1 MKLFLLGLVVLPAF
15 IQAQDEASEE
25 GGIYFDA
32 GEVALACS
40 VGTPLAPKLM
50 NALKTCFSEGQEEV
64 PVEAKAW
71 GRAAKEC
78 PPGKMGKEC
87 RRKQRELKKKCPPV
101 EKIKGIIAE
110 NMADDICLLSE
121 LGWIDSEGNE
131 IPEVMTA
138 DISGLPEEIRA
149 SLSEESISACAVEM
163 EAMMREKH
171 AKEHKRCTKAKMYSE
186 DDLAQLREFGL
197 KIASY
202 KCFKK
207 MFNDACAE
215 TVKSEIYIY
224 FMELATMNMNG
235 NSTDYQDYPEYPDY
249 YPEYPEYPGNFT
261 DYYPEYSE
269 YPGNFTDY
277 YPEYP
282 EYPGNFTEYPEYPM
296 NQGNPTDNEE
306 YPDYIVIG

>member
-1 MKLFLLGLVVLPAF
+1 MKLAFLLGLVVLPAF
-15 IQAQDEASEE
+15 IQAQDGAPKE

-50 NALKTCFSEGQEEV
+50 NALQTCFSEGPEEV
-64 PVEAKAW
+64 PVAAKAW

-101 EKIKGIIAE
+101 EKIKGFIAE
-110 NMADDICLLSE
+110 KMADDICLLSE

-131 IPEVMTA
+131 IPEVMAA

-171 AKEHKRCTKAKMYSE
+171 ANEHKRCTRAKMYSE

-215 TVKSEIYIY
+215 TVKNEIYIY
-224 FMELATMNMNG
+224 FMELATMNING
-235 NSTDYQDYPEYPDY
+235 NVTDYQDYPEYPDY
-249 YPEYPEYPGNFT
+249 FPG
-261 DYYPEYSE
+261 

-282 EYPGNFTEYPEYPM
+282 EYPGNFTDYPEYPM
-296 NQGNPTDNEE
+296 YQGNSTADEE
-306 YPDYIVIG
+306 YPEPILIG

>member
-1 MKLFLLGLVVLPAF
+1 
-15 IQAQDEASEE
+15 
-25 GGIYFDA
+25 
-32 GEVALACS
+32 
-40 VGTPLAPKLM
+40 
-50 NALKTCFSEGQEEV
+50 
-64 PVEAKAW
+64 
-71 GRAAKEC
+71 
-78 PPGKMGKEC
+78 MG
-87 RRKQRELKKKCPPV
+87 
-101 EKIKGIIAE
+101 
-110 NMADDICLLSE
+110 
-121 LGWIDSEGNE
+121 
-131 IPEVMTA
+131 
-138 DISGLPEEIRA
+138 
-149 SLSEESISACAVEM
+149 VEM

-235 NSTDYQDYPEYPDY
+235 NSTEYHDY
-249 YPEYPEYPGNFT
+249 YPEYP
-261 DYYPEYSE
+261 E

-282 EYPGNFTEYPEYPM
+282 EYPGNFTDYPEYPM
-296 NQGNPTDNEE
+296 NQGDSTDTEE